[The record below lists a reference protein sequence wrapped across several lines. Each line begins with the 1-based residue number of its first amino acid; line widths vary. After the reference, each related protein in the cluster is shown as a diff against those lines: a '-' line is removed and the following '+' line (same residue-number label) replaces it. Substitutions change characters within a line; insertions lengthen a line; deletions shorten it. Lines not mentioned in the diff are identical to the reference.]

1 MKRNQKLGWMG
12 RWCSMEV
19 NMNLKE
25 CLLCW
30 RGCMSCLKVKNSGS
44 ITDENLHPYHS
55 HVFYN
60 RSKLWV
66 FRPCSNSWS
75 IHSCDM
81 MLCHWI
87 IGFWCYKTT
96 HWSRLQESS
105 VQEGLSGML
114 TLEMR
119 LLLCLRMWETSYPM
133 TWFLFK
139 YWNI

>member
-1 MKRNQKLGWMG
+1 M
-12 RWCSMEV
+12 S
-19 NMNLKE
+19 LKE

-44 ITDENLHPYHS
+44 ITDENLCPFHS

-66 FRPCSNSWS
+66 CTLCRNSWG

-81 MLCHWI
+81 MLYYWI

-96 HWSRLQESS
+96 HWSHLQESKHFWAFWLLKWDCYIVSEYEKQATQWHSFISQNKYLSKRNS
-105 VQEGLSGML
+105 V
-114 TLEMR
+114 
-119 LLLCLRMWETSYPM
+119 
-133 TWFLFK
+133 
-139 YWNI
+139 